1 MEIKDSVLLIT
12 GGAIRVGKAQALH
25 MARKGAQISFS
36 YMPGEPW
43 GETKS
48 ELEAC
53 GVKVLATELD
63 VRDTEKARQW
73 VDDTVRAFGR
83 VDVLI
88 NSASVWLKKPVL
100 EITEKEYDLAIDV
113 NMKAPFILSQVAAKY
128 MKKQGRGVIINITD
142 CSAFQV
148 WPEYAPH
155 GASKAGLVALTKSM
169 AWELAPEVRV
179 NAIAPGTVLLPPNYT
194 PEVEQWAKDMSVLGR
209 IGEPEDV
216 ARTSAFIIESEYATG
231 AVYYMDG
238 GMRLIA
244 K

>member
-1 MEIKDSVLLIT
+1 MEIKDAVIMIS
-12 GGAIRVGKAQALH
+12 GGALRVGKHQALH
-25 MARKGAQISFS
+25 LAGKGANISFCHL
-36 YMPGEPW
+36 PGEPRE
-43 GETKS
+43 ETLR
-48 ELEAC
+48 EIEAL
-53 GVKVLATELD
+53 GVKAIAVELD
-63 VRDTEKARQW
+63 VRDTGAAKNW
-73 VDDTVRAFGR
+73 VSKTVSELGR

-100 EITEKEYDLAIDV
+100 DITENEYDLAIDV
-113 NMKAPFILSQVAAKY
+113 NMKAPFFLSQFAAKE

-148 WPEYAPH
+148 WPEYTPH
-155 GASKAGLVALTKSM
+155 GASKAGLVNITKNM
-169 AWELAPEVRV
+169 AWELAPEIRV

-194 PEVEQWAKDMSVLGR
+194 PEVEKWANEMSVLGR

-216 ARTSAFIIESEYATG
+216 AKTAAFIIESDYATG